1 MNSIEKKRL
10 FLDFTQD
17 TKELAIEESAVI
29 VEEIKG
35 KANDAEVVKEES
47 SQAENEIEDDDQYI
61 DPYADEAAAW
71 ANYYNDH
78 DDYADEDDDEDR
90 DIEDAL
96 GLGYY

>member
-1 MNSIEKKRL
+1 MNSIENKRL

-17 TKELAIEESAVI
+17 TKELKATEEPAQT

-35 KANDAEVVKEES
+35 KTNDLEKIEEDS
-47 SQAENEIEDDDQYI
+47 PQTESDNEDHNQNF

-71 ANYYNDH
+71 ANYYNDY
-78 DDYADEDDDEDR
+78 DDYADEDEDR

-96 GLGYY
+96 GLGSY